1 MAFMI
6 QVISSLW
13 IGSEWKYSINDV
25 ECKHN
30 ETFSLLEKLEEN
42 CSLIPK
48 SLSPCDMVT
57 LETTLNLMII
67 ILARRFTPISIDVK
81 EHSTLFIN
89 YLSLLAD
96 IYDFAGYSN
105 NELIT
110 NIYGVHL
117 VWSLQMISS
126 VQLSFVLTS
135 NKTIIKNNKQKN
147 KLELL
152 LDFIFGTETWALLDI
167 LITQE
172 LPCSIAS
179 NSIFILIFLLY
190 LIFHIFIY
198 GPAT

>member
-1 MAFMI
+1 MI
-6 QVISSLW
+6 QLISSLW
-13 IGSEWKYSINDV
+13 ISSEWKYSINDV

-30 ETFSLLEKLEEN
+30 KTFSLLEKLEEN

-57 LETTLNLMII
+57 LETTINLIII
-67 ILARRFTPISIDVK
+67 ILARRFTPISIYVK

-126 VQLSFVLTS
+126 IQLSFVLTS
-135 NKTIIKNNKQKN
+135 NKIIIKSNKKKN
-147 KLELL
+147 KLELI
-152 LDFIFGTETWALLDI
+152 LDFIFGTETWALLVI

-179 NSIFILIFLLY
+179 NSIFFVNIYYFLIY
-190 LIFHIFIY
+190 I
-198 GPAT
+198 